1 MYPPFLRDRGKKK
14 KRGILHVIWKY
25 TEKQYEWKEYTITHS
40 SHCELDGAYIV
51 GTLILI
57 IMVDREIIN

>member
-14 KRGILHVIWKY
+14 KKEFY
-25 TEKQYEWKEYTITHS
+25 TLSENIQKNYMNEKVYTITHS